1 MRLAAIFALLAA
13 RAWACSCMVL
23 PTGNPPCQSA
33 WQSDA
38 VFTGMVLQIS
48 ERSAGPLRRTVR
60 FRIAEAFIGLDPKQQ
75 EIVIDTGS
83 GGGDCGYS
91 FTRGRDYIV
100 YAYRDQNGALSTGI
114 CSPTRPLENA
124 AGDLAYFHRLPQ
136 APPTAEVRVTTI
148 AGASLT
154 LTGPGV
160 RQQAVA
166 DASGRHVF
174 AGLPPGEY
182 RVERAL
188 EGYAALDQVRPVQV
202 HAKGCAEVLAPL
214 QIDRMVTG
222 SVFHKDGRP
231 ASGITVEALSPKRPD
246 YPADSA
252 ATDAQGRYELRRL
265 PAGDYQVGVSLA
277 APATLKQPYART
289 LAGMVQVTDTPG
301 VTRLDFTL
309 PEPQHERLIHGIVV
323 WPDGRPVEGAR
334 VTLQDARWTNPV
346 LGADAGS
353 GRDGRFTLRG
363 LDGTR
368 YLVRALTYGRA
379 PMYTEAVAV
388 EPGRDPLDLKLILTG
403 AGRPAPGPALPK

>member
-1 MRLAAIFALLAA
+1 MRPTLALALLAA
-13 RAWACSCMVL
+13 RAWACSCGVS
-23 PTGNPPCQSA
+23 PVGNPPCQSA

-38 VFTGMVLQIS
+38 VFIGMVLDVSNQLN
-48 ERSAGPLRRTVR
+48 APRRVR
-60 FRIAEAFIGLDPKQQ
+60 FRIAEAFTGLDPKQQ
-75 EIVIDTGS
+75 EIVIETGS

-100 YAYRDQNGALSTGI
+100 YAYRDRTGVLSTGI

-124 AGDLAYFHRLPQ
+124 AEDLAYFHQLPQ

-148 AGASLT
+148 GGARLT

-166 DASGRHVF
+166 DGSGRHVF
-174 AGLPPGEY
+174 TSLPPGEY

-188 EGYAALDQVRPVQV
+188 EGYAGLDPIRPVQL

-231 ASGITVEALSPKRPD
+231 ASGITVEALSPQRPD
-246 YPADSA
+246 YPADTA
-252 ATDAQGRYELRRL
+252 DTDQQGRYELRRL
-265 PAGDYQVGVSLA
+265 TAGDYQIGVSLA
-277 APATLKQPYART
+277 APATLKQPYDQTR
-289 LAGMVQVTDTPG
+289 AGVVQVTDTPG
-301 VTRLDFTL
+301 VTRLDFTI

-323 WPDGRPVEGAR
+323 WPDGRAVEGAR
-334 VTLQDARWTNPV
+334 VTLQDPRWTNPV
-346 LGADAGS
+346 PGGDTGT
-353 GRDGRFTLRG
+353 GKDGRFTLRG

-379 PMYTEAVAV
+379 PMYTEALPVA
-388 EPGRDPLDLKLILTG
+388 PGREALDLKLILTG
-403 AGRPAPGPALPK
+403 AGRPAPAAAPPK